1 MGNTLRNE
9 STVMNFKGF
18 PQNFWKGFI
27 VIIIA
32 YTIVQL
38 FFNDIIA
45 YLPLPFKINRQFA
58 RWLTIFFIY
67 VTGTR
72 VLKSTKEAWMLAIWH
87 IIHLGL
93 IGFLMFI
100 AFYEYFIAPVTYGIR
115 ASVAPIIEFLI
126 SPVLYMSAG
135 LIYKAILKNR

>member
-1 MGNTLRNE
+1 
-9 STVMNFKGF
+9 MNFKGF

-27 VIIIA
+27 VIVIA

-38 FFNDIIA
+38 LFNDLIS
-45 YLPLPFKINRQFA
+45 YLHIPFKINRQFV

-67 VTGTR
+67 VIGTM
-72 VLKSTKEAWMLAIWH
+72 VLKSTREAWMLALWH

-100 AFYEYFIAPVTYGIR
+100 ALFEYLISPVSYGIR

>member
-1 MGNTLRNE
+1 MGNTLRKD
-9 STVMNFKGF
+9 STVINFKGF
-18 PQNFWKGFI
+18 PQNFWKGFV

-32 YTIVQL
+32 YSIVQL

-67 VTGTR
+67 VIGTR
-72 VLKSTKEAWMLAIWH
+72 VLKSTKESWMLAIWH